1 MRIEIDIPK
10 EFEEHF
16 KQDKFKDSFERI
28 MTDIK
33 HFAHSSKNGYWLCA
47 GRYEYET
54 IEMLQKAFENSR
66 QAYPVE
72 KVVEELKE
80 TMQDLSVIEI
90 LSHIDFDSTIQS
102 GLDNFLKAYN
112 SELLRIVR
120 QGGVSDDVCEWE
132 KGSSGYVGYPAYYS
146 KCCATKSKGLEMQ
159 THIIADWKY
168 CPYCGKK

>member
-1 MRIEIDIPK
+1 MRIEIEIQK

-16 KQDKFKDSFERI
+16 NQDKFKDSFGRI
-28 MTDIK
+28 MEEIRSTLR
-33 HFAHSSKNGYWLCA
+33 SRYCSYA

-54 IEMLQKAFENSR
+54 IEMLQKAFENSK
-66 QAYPVE
+66 QAYDID

-112 SELLRIVR
+112 SELLRIVK
-120 QGGVSDDVCEWE
+120 QGGVADDVCKWKLCDEE
-132 KGSSGYVGYPAYYS
+132 ANVYDTSCRNP
-146 KCCATKSKGLEMQ
+146 
-159 THIIADWKY
+159 HILIEGTPKENNYEY
-168 CPYCGKK
+168 CPYCGKKIKAVE